1 MLFGYVLKHYDANE
15 EPDFIGWQIVSRSHL
30 LGEREVCR
38 SIGSYKT
45 CYQAQE
51 ACKAH
56 ASATNLTIKMSAP
69 FTKGDPNGEKI
80 VGIVDK
86 RNAI

>member
-15 EPDFIGWQIVSRSHL
+15 EPDFIGWQIVSRSNL
-30 LGEREVCR
+30 MGEREVAR
-38 SIGSYKT
+38 SVGRYQT
-45 CYQAQE
+45 CFQAQE

-69 FTKGDPNGEKI
+69 FTEDDPNGEKV
-80 VGIVDK
+80 VGIVGQ